1 MKTNITW
8 YLENRII
15 LAHVVGD
22 NSLED
27 FYVINETIIQY
38 LDQGTAPVHLL
49 IDVTELGNIPSNI
62 LKVKQ
67 AFTYLDHPSIGWS
80 FFIGEMNAIKKF
92 IVSLTTQ
99 MSGLD
104 AKTVDTFEEALLA
117 LYRVDV
123 TAMMPEN
130 R

>member
-1 MKTNITW
+1 MKTNVTW
-8 YLENRII
+8 YLEDRII

-22 NSLED
+22 NTLED
-27 FYVINETIIQY
+27 FRGINTAIIQH

-62 LKVKQ
+62 IKVKQ

-80 FFIGEMNAIKKF
+80 FFIGEMNAIKKLV
-92 IVSLTTQ
+92 VSLTTQ

-104 AKTVDTFEEALLA
+104 VKTVDTFEEALLV
-117 LYRVDV
+117 LRRVDSTIHDV
-123 TAMMPEN
+123 ET
-130 R
+130 

>member
-1 MKTNITW
+1 MKTNVTW
-8 YLENRII
+8 YLEDRII

-22 NSLED
+22 NTLED
-27 FYVINETIIQY
+27 FRGINTAIIQH

-62 LKVKQ
+62 IKVKQ

-80 FFIGEMNAIKKF
+80 FFIGEMNAIKKLV
-92 IVSLTTQ
+92 VSLTTQ

-104 AKTVDTFEEALLA
+104 VKTVDTFEEALLV
-117 LYRVDV
+117 LRRVDSTIHNV
-123 TAMMPEN
+123 ET
-130 R
+130 